1 MRAFAM
7 WSLRGSLRGKK
18 APISPPPMSRSPL
31 ATANSKKTN
40 YAPAAIVELK
50 LKIAELRETRGE
62 WPAGTTGTIV
72 EAFDDGAL
80 FEIADDE
87 GCTLAMLPV
96 SYEDLLIGSGAGNPG
111 VAHPVC

>member
-1 MRAFAM
+1 M
-7 WSLRGSLRGKK
+7 
-18 APISPPPMSRSPL
+18 
-31 ATANSKKTN
+31 N
-40 YAPAAIVELK
+40 YAPAAMVELK
-50 LKIAELRETRGE
+50 LKIAELRETQGE

-80 FEIADDE
+80 FEIADDD

-96 SYEDLLIGSGAGNPG
+96 PYEDLLIGNGAGNPG